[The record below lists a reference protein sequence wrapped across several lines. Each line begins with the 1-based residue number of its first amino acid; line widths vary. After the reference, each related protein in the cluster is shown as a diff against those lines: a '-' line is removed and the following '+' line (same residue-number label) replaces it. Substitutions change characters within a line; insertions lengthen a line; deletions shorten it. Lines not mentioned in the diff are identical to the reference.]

1 MVWPNYLLT
10 AIARTFAKYR
20 RMFSHTSTTRKGQIA
35 AVVPTYSQAEHRSG
49 KFVTLTVRL
58 SMTVAITISNSSV
71 LKTMTVLGGKLESL
85 TICTVSLLFILD
97 MMLMFIQQKHSILK

>member
-1 MVWPNYLLT
+1 
-10 AIARTFAKYR
+10 
-20 RMFSHTSTTRKGQIA
+20 MFSHTSTTRKGQIA

-58 SMTVAITISNSSV
+58 SMTVAISNSSV

-85 TICTVSLLFILD
+85 TICTVSRSTVV
-97 MMLMFIQQKHSILK
+97 HSRHDVDVYTAVNNILK